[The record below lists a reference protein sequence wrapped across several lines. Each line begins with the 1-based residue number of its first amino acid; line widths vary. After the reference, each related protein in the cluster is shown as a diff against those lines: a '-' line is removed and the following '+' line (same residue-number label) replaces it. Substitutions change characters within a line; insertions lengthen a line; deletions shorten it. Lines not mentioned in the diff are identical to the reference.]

1 MDEFSR
7 SSTAPLVPPPTAETV
22 VSWLRILLPPEICR
36 EPAEFFIE
44 RKFIAEYRHKVPEYS
59 TAAARWPSHATDF
72 WDEIQPLV
80 SELFA
85 VPRTFNFVQWMLEYA
100 RQTLPSQYGS
110 EARFYDDILD
120 LTDALCDGTV
130 SPLHAAA
137 AFGFESIALD
147 LISKVDNTTKSGP
160 FGCPLLCALCG
171 PEIFCQ
177 EVNQAR
183 LWADVGGRQNNHAI
197 LSALLEA
204 DAKVPKPYSHMSTQ
218 WESLIALGFR
228 ASLTSGDRSYFQRII
243 RGGVDI
249 HYLHTFLGSDE
260 LASLPVEYLP
270 NVSPVLSGILD
281 LVLVS
286 STLGLEDEDRQDTIG
301 RLADAFNVMK
311 ASHTR
316 ENLDLTDA
324 EFEEALQDAMIED
337 NVLCFSRLIPDA
349 RFDANSASRT
359 TTSSG
364 TLVHSAVCD
373 NLLDITDMLADA
385 GGSLSTRDN
394 KGRTPLLVC
403 NSRDM
408 LSVLVHQ
415 HGASTRAVDHEG
427 RSIWHYVAATA
438 DLPLLM
444 WLVAQDPFKKENIS
458 VRNNGGYTPVDEA
471 FRYGL
476 SSIET
481 NDNRLDLGTQ
491 NTALAIQLLLVN
503 GAEYSGFINGL
514 PITHVAAIWGM
525 PKIVEILAANNA
537 DFGVTDSQGRSAL
550 HHITLLASVE
560 HVEALQ
566 RLCANTPILDN
577 DGNSPAESIFL
588 STAVRGPDG
597 RVKRNA
603 YPFLF
608 SDSVYDRLLQPQ
620 VLSSRDAQ
628 GRTLWERFCAKVVP
642 SIFDCGNLGENMNV
656 LQDKW
661 NMSVFEALLRLRRYG
676 AHREYEEATG
686 KPAMAALEPAVGPHN
701 YQWVFSYFVL
711 KSCLDD
717 CDPQLLDTYF
727 TTSPAAA
734 RYLVAAVSTDA
745 KDTIKFLINRGVPV
759 HVPHEELNGTVLEYA
774 ISHGKSDVLEM
785 CLACVEKPALN
796 SRREEIC
803 RLLESP
809 DRSQFAEAFLL
820 RLIDTG
826 FAPQLAETGSQDAE
840 AVLSLVSR
848 IKENSPSSSI
858 LSRIHTRGLN
868 VESLGYDASAEEPPA
883 EPSPPQNTTAQA
895 TTTHPAP
902 TNNRQNVLVR
912 LPATIAARLL
922 RRQPPPAGTIN
933 DAQRARLRRHRALG
947 RGPLHIAVVQRH
959 ADIVRYLLSLGT
971 QDITDY
977 EGRTARAIAIDEEY
991 DDIVRIFEEHDAQRA
1006 NSGRNTG
1013 RNTG

>member
-1 MDEFSR
+1 L
-7 SSTAPLVPPPTAETV
+7 LV
-22 VSWLRILLPPEICR
+22 PEICR
-36 EPAEFFIE
+36 EPEEFFIE
-44 RKFIAEYRHKVPEYS
+44 RKFIAEYRQRAPEYS
-59 TAAARWPSHATDF
+59 TAAARWPSHAAEF
-72 WDEIQPLV
+72 WDDIHPLV

-85 VPRTFNFVQWMLEYA
+85 IPRTFNFVQWMLEYA
-100 RQTLPSQYGS
+100 RQTLPGQYGS
-110 EARFYDDILD
+110 KAGFYDDILD

-137 AFGFESIALD
+137 AFGFESIAHN
-147 LISKVDNTTKSGP
+147 LITKVDDTNKSGP

-171 PEIFCQ
+171 PEIFRR
-177 EVNQAR
+177 EFNQAR
-183 LWADVGGRQNNHAI
+183 LWIDIDARQNNRAILHAI
-197 LSALLEA
+197 LQA

-218 WESLIALGFR
+218 WEPLIAFGFR
-228 ASLTSGDRSYFQRII
+228 ASLTSGDRSYIQSII

-249 HYLHTFLGSDE
+249 HHLHTFLGSDE

-286 STLGLEDEDRQDTIG
+286 STLGLGEEDRQDTIG

-385 GGSLSTRDN
+385 GGSLDTRDN

-415 HGASTRAVDHEG
+415 HGASTKAVDHEG

-444 WLVAQDPFKKENIS
+444 WLVAQDPFKKENMS
-458 VRNNGGYTPVDEA
+458 VRNHGGYTPLDEA

-481 NDNRLDLGTQ
+481 NDNRTDLGTQ

-503 GAEYSGFINGL
+503 GAKYSGIINGL

-525 PKIVEILAANNA
+525 PKIVETLAANDA
-537 DFGVTDSQGRSAL
+537 DFGTTDSQGRSAL

-560 HVEALQ
+560 HVKALQ
-566 RLCANTPILDN
+566 RLCASTPILDN

-588 STAVRGPDG
+588 STAVRGSDG

-608 SDSVYDRLLQPQ
+608 SDAVYDRLLQPQ

-628 GRTLWERFCAKVVP
+628 GRTLWERFCGKVLP
-642 SIFDCGNLGENMNV
+642 SIFDCGDPGENVNL

-661 NMSVFEALLRLRRYG
+661 NMGVFEALLRLRRHG
-676 AHREYEEATG
+676 AHHEYQEATG
-686 KPAMAALEPAVGPHN
+686 KPAMAALELGIGPHN
-701 YQWVFSYFVL
+701 YQWAFNYFVL
-711 KSCLDD
+711 KSCVDD
-717 CDPQLLDTYF
+717 CDPQALQTYF
-727 TTSPAAA
+727 STSPATA
-734 RYLVAAVSTDA
+734 RYLVAAVLRDVKDA
-745 KDTIKFLINRGVPV
+745 IIFLIDRGVAV
-759 HVPHEELNGTVLEYA
+759 HVPHEKLNGTVLEHA
-774 ISHGKSDVLEM
+774 ISHGKSDLVSI
-785 CLACVEKPALN
+785 CLARIGRIALN

-809 DRSQFAEAFLL
+809 DRSQFAESFLL
-820 RLIDTG
+820 RLIDSG
-826 FAPQLAETGSQDAE
+826 FAPQLAESGSQDAE
-840 AVLSLVSR
+840 AMLSLVSR
-848 IKENSPSSSI
+848 MMENNPSSNI
-858 LSRIHTRGLN
+858 LSQLHARGLN
-868 VESLGYDASAEEPPA
+868 VESLDYDVSAAEAASAAENTPPPRRATVLGTITPTATTNVQNMLRRLPPA
-883 EPSPPQNTTAQA
+883 
-895 TTTHPAP
+895 
-902 TNNRQNVLVR
+902 
-912 LPATIAARLL
+912 IAARVL
-922 RRQPPPAGTIN
+922 RRQPPPAGTTLN
-933 DAQRARLRRHRALG
+933 EAQRARLRRHRALG
-947 RGPLHIAVVQRH
+947 RGPLHIAVLQRH
-959 ADIVRYLLSLGT
+959 GHILRYLLDLGT
-971 QDITDY
+971 QDIMDN
-977 EGRTARAIAIDEEY
+977 EGRTARAIAIEEEY
-991 DDIVRIFEEHDAQRA
+991 DDIVRIFEEHDAERA
-1006 NSGRNTG
+1006 NSARAT
-1013 RNTG
+1013 